1 MLILKEKMRSEFKK
15 PFGKLYPSLDDSLGH
30 LNHRIQKKDMIISVG
45 DVTTK
50 NLLDMG
56 ITPDIGIVDNKIARK
71 PSKHKINYDAIVL
84 HAKNPPGTITNEL
97 WEAVQKGFELVGG
110 SKDHVLLIVDGEEDL
125 SVVPCVLTSPPNT
138 IILYGQPE
146 KGVVLVE
153 ADKVRN
159 MMKDLIKKFEEV
171 K

>member
-15 PFGKLYPSLDDSLGH
+15 PFGKLYPSLDDLLGR
-30 LNHRIQKKDMIISVG
+30 LNHHIQKKDLIISVG

-56 ITPDIGIVDNKIARK
+56 IIPDIGIVDNKIARK
-71 PSKHKINYDAIVL
+71 PSKHKIDYDTIVL
-84 HAKNPPGTITNEL
+84 RAENPPGTITKKL
-97 WEAVQKGFELVGG
+97 WEAIEKGFELVAGT
-110 SKDHVLLIVDGEEDL
+110 KDHVLIIVDGEEDL
-125 SVVPCVLTSPPNT
+125 SVVPCVLTSPQNT

-146 KGVVLVE
+146 EGVVLVE